1 MIPIEPPLVPGNE
14 GERVANL
21 QDALLLLIEK
31 KILKLPEP
39 NPAVFLPDYLALLT
53 EDRSAKAYS
62 KGTSMLMILFRD
74 QFEKE
79 FQLTPGEDV
88 DKPTAVALNTL
99 LKQLDAF
106 NPSAGNEDHQFI
118 LCGQV
123 VNTGGPV
130 NGILVSVFDRDLFFG
145 RQAAVTG
152 QLLGSIPTK
161 RNPETGVEGWFEL
174 TYSTSQFASG
184 DIEKGGNTTPDLVFA
199 LSMDGQAIESFTLY
213 RLPDGHDLTEELL
226 VSKDDRILGIP
237 GRKKEEVR
245 FVISGGELKQEE
257 SEYDRIWRAILPLV
271 ADQLSE
277 RADEAERERVVCT
290 AAAQFDEEKHRD
302 ISFVARET
310 DLDWALIRTFA
321 DASKLSVDP
330 FRQDVPVSVLY
341 GLARTRGA
349 SDFYRLSLLSEDDLR
364 LGLEEATA
372 GTKPIIPS
380 FDSADHL
387 KEIVQLLRKVLA
399 RHLPNY
405 RVEEGA
411 TTLADLIGTDIPDRE
426 DQITLWRTFS
436 EHSGTPAEFWDKVKG
451 QPGFEDESKVNKVKY
466 AFQLGWLV
474 QNNMPLANA
483 VRNKHPEILS
493 TVELAFHLDTT
504 DKWGALLNDTVV
516 AIPSD
521 VPGATDSERKEN
533 YAASLAVAMQVA
545 HPTVAIANMVAML
558 PSTQLAN
565 VQPVVSKFLADA
577 VRTAQFDFI
586 SDRIDDLVE
595 KHGDKLLEDIDEKDR
610 PIVVDQVK
618 RLQRLFRLS
627 CGPESMKA
635 LIDAGFNAARDIAEL
650 PPDVAMDILRPTL
663 GETTA
668 RIILN
673 RAGNISSEALHQ
685 YVFFNGLI
693 NDKGLNGEFL

>member
-14 GERVANL
+14 GEQVVNL
-21 QDALLLLIEK
+21 QNALRLLIEK
-31 KILKLPEP
+31 KIIKLPEP
-39 NPAVFLPDYLALLT
+39 KGFDYLAVLS
-53 EDRSAKAYS
+53 EDRSQYS
-62 KGTSMLMILFRD
+62 KGTTMLIILFRD
-74 QFEKE
+74 QFKEK

-88 DKPTAVALNTL
+88 DKPTAEALNTL
-99 LKQLDAF
+99 LKQLNAF

-123 VNTGGPV
+123 VNAGGPV

-174 TYSTSQFASG
+174 TYSRNQFASG
-184 DIEKGGNTTPDLVFA
+184 DIGKGGNTTPDLVFA
-199 LSMDGQAIESFTLY
+199 LSMDSQAIESFTLY

-226 VSKDDRILGIP
+226 VSNDDRILGIS

-257 SEYDRIWRAILPLV
+257 SEYARIWRAILPLV
-271 ADQLSE
+271 VDKLSE
-277 RADEAERERVVCT
+277 KADEAERERVVCT

-310 DLDWALIRTFA
+310 DLNWALIRTFA

-364 LGLEEATA
+364 LGLEEAAA
-372 GTKPIIPS
+372 GTQPTIPP
-380 FDSADHL
+380 FNSADHL
-387 KEIVQLLRKVLA
+387 KEVVQLLRNTLDKY
-399 RHLPNY
+399 LPNY
-405 RVEEGA
+405 RAEEGA
-411 TTLADLIGTDIPDRE
+411 TTLTDLIGTDIPDRE
-426 DQITLWRTFS
+426 EQIIIWRTFS
-436 EHSGTPAEFWDKVKG
+436 EHIGTTAEFWDKLKD

-474 QNNMPLANA
+474 QNNIPLINA
-483 VRNKHPEILS
+483 IRNKHPEILS

-504 DKWGALLNDTVV
+504 DKWGALLNDAVV
-516 AIPSD
+516 PIPAD
-521 VPGATDSERKEN
+521 VPGTTDSERKEN
-533 YAASLAVAMQVA
+533 YAASLAVAVQVA
-545 HPTVAIANMVAML
+545 HPTVAISNMVATL

-565 VQPVVSKFLADA
+565 VQLVVSKFLADS
-577 VRTAQFDFI
+577 VRTFQFDLV
-586 SDRIDDLVE
+586 SDRIDDLVAN
-595 KHGDKLLEDIDEKDR
+595 HGEKLLEAIDLKDR
-610 PIVVDQVK
+610 PVLINQVK

-627 CGPESMKA
+627 CGPESMKV
-635 LIDAGFNAARDIAEL
+635 LIDAGFNSARELAEL
-650 PPDVAMDILRPTL
+650 PPDVAMEILRPTL

-668 RIILN
+668 RLIVN
-673 RAGNISSEALHQ
+673 RASNISSAALHQ